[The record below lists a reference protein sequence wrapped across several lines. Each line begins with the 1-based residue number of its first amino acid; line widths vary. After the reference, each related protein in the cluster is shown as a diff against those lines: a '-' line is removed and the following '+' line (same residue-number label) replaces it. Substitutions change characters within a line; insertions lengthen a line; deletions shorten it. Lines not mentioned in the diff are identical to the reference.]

1 MPGEPLMDAYVS
13 EGGETV
19 TFGID
24 NTTGDDWPAG
34 VFAYEF
40 AVHRDGMLVQ
50 GENDALPA
58 TGPGVLFLQTR
69 PFLGVEIP
77 GSYTLSLTLIDR
89 ATSATVATW
98 SGQVEHH
105 EVWRPGKT

>member
-77 GSYTLSLTLIDR
+77 GSYR
-89 ATSATVATW
+89 AVAHPHRP
-98 SGQVEHH
+98 SDVRHGGDVE
-105 EVWRPGKT
+105 WPGGTP